1 MDKKNPIRAKQ
12 MRREKKETGST
23 PMSFN
28 ALQNRRQK
36 LTNEDDE
43 SLIDWDQSSV
53 EQHKLTKVFANNN
66 NDNAKKNKQ

>member
-1 MDKKNPIRAKQ
+1 

-43 SLIDWDQSSV
+43 SLIDWDQSSA
-53 EQHKLTKVFANNN
+53 EQHKLSKVFADNNN
-66 NDNAKKNKQ
+66 NVKKNKQ